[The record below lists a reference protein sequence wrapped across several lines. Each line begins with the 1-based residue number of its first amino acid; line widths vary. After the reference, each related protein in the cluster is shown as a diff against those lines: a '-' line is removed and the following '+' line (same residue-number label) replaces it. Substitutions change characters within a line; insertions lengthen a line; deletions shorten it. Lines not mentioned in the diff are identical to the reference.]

1 MEEKLLELFKLA
13 NKLNENQDKIF
24 AEIKYIANDNKIL
37 EICIRN
43 KKDFN
48 YIEKCEIKLNN
59 NVISNC
65 DNIIS
70 LFKTFIGGVCNE

>member
-1 MEEKLLELFKLA
+1 MEEKLLELLKLA

-48 YIEKCEIKLNN
+48 YIERCEIKLKN

-70 LFKTFIGGVCNE
+70 LFEKFIGGVCNE